1 MFQII
6 LLLPVGYFILKTF
19 YELYYL
25 IENLEA
31 TTIKN
36 YNYLKSVLQKHDTD
50 YNFFNTNINNIN
62 NKLASLK
69 LHMSQVIGEINRI
82 KYNMD
87 DLYKLEDNHYNYNIN
102 EVKHINDKLDCIDE
116 DMKIM
121 KSIYSITIN
130 ELKDEIKTV
139 VNNKLNND
147 TYNTISF
154 DNIINTTNNI
164 IKFNSLN
171 QIIKNNMNHIGT
183 NYFCSID
190 KSNYKNIDEK
200 YKTCSYKCNNLIN
213 YKISLIYDG
222 DNIIVNT
229 SDTNYLLINI
239 SFNINLIFYNSELIS
254 SAHDICQIIP
264 NQDIDNE
271 YPKSLKGE
279 MLEAYNKIIN
289 IIKNNNEIVKK
300 EINKFIRKKLMDIS
314 LEPLIQNFLLKFNKN
329 I

>member
-1 MFQII
+1 MLFQII
-6 LLLPVGYFILKTF
+6 LLLPVGYFIIKTF

-25 IENLEA
+25 IEKLED
-31 TTIKN
+31 TTIRSHN
-36 YNYLKSVLQKHDTD
+36 YFKSLLHKHDTD

-62 NKLASLK
+62 NKLVSLK
-69 LHMSQVIGEINRI
+69 LHSSNIIGEINKI

-87 DLYKLEDNHYNYNIN
+87 DLYKIEDNHYNYNIN
-102 EVKHINDKLDCIDE
+102 EVKHINDKLDSIDE
-116 DMKIM
+116 DIKIM

-130 ELKDEIKTV
+130 ELKDEIKTA
-139 VNNKLNND
+139 VNNKIE
-147 TYNTISF
+147 NTIGF

-190 KSNYKNIDEK
+190 KSNYKNIDDK

-213 YKISLIYDG
+213 YKISLIHYG
-222 DNIIVNT
+222 NNIIVNT

-239 SFNINLIFYNSELIS
+239 SFNLNLIFYNSELIS

-279 MLEAYNKIIN
+279 MLEAYNKMIN
-289 IIKNNNEIVKK
+289 IIKDNNETVKK
-300 EINKFIRKKLMDIS
+300 EINKFIRTELMNIS
-314 LEPLIQNFLLKFNKN
+314 LEPLIHNFIL
-329 I
+329 

>member
-1 MFQII
+1 MLFQII
-6 LLLPVGYFILKTF
+6 LLLPVGYFIIKTF

-25 IENLEA
+25 IEKLED
-31 TTIKN
+31 TTIRSHN
-36 YNYLKSVLQKHDTD
+36 YFKSLLHQYDNNYRMI
-50 YNFFNTNINNIN
+50 NTNITNIN
-62 NKLASLK
+62 NKLVSLK
-69 LHMSQVIGEINRI
+69 LHSSNIIGEINKI

-87 DLYKLEDNHYNYNIN
+87 DLYKIEDNHYNYNIN
-102 EVKHINDKLDCIDE
+102 EVKHINDKLDSIDE
-116 DMKIM
+116 DIKIM

-130 ELKDEIKTV
+130 ELKDEIKTA
-139 VNNKLNND
+139 VNNKIE
-147 TYNTISF
+147 NTIGF

-190 KSNYKNIDEK
+190 KSNYKNIDDK
-200 YKTCSYKCNNLIN
+200 YKICSYKCNNLIN
-213 YKISLIYDG
+213 YKISLIHDG

-239 SFNINLIFYNSELIS
+239 SFNLNLIFYNSELIS

-279 MLEAYNKIIN
+279 MLEAYNKMIN
-289 IIKNNNEIVKK
+289 IIKKNDEIVKK
-300 EINKFIRKKLMDIS
+300 EINKFIRTKLMNIS
-314 LEPLIQNFLLKFNKN
+314 LEPLIHNFIL
-329 I
+329 